1 MSLLVFYSKR
11 FRSSRRKTAAHVFI
25 KKFDFVC
32 VCSPFS
38 RRCVWPC
45 LCAKRT
51 EVSVRCLALLVPIL
65 FLGTLELTDWLVRL
79 AKIPSGS
86 SYLRQ
91 TALGSQVYAPA
102 HWLFFFISTESPV
115 QVLTPAQSVLRRSVI
130 SPSPCLGL
138 WLSFLRP
145 TSLAMLT
152 LNSVSFGMSVNIVV
166 SSCHLFCIS
175 CLCVL

>member
-11 FRSSRRKTAAHVFI
+11 FRSSGWKTAAHVFI

-51 EVSVRCLALLVPIL
+51 EVSVRCLPLLVPIL
-65 FLGTLELTDWLVRL
+65 FFGTLELTDWLVWR
-79 AKIPSGS
+79 AKIPLGS
-86 SYLRQ
+86 SYRRP

-102 HWLFFFISTESPV
+102 LGFFFLLPTETPV
-115 QVLTPAQSVLRRSVI
+115 QVLTPAHSVLRRSVI
-130 SPSPCLGL
+130 SSSPCLCL
-138 WLSFLRP
+138 WLNFLRT
-145 TSLAMLT
+145 TSLAT
-152 LNSVSFGMSVNIVV
+152 
-166 SSCHLFCIS
+166 
-175 CLCVL
+175 